1 MTLDRR
7 VDEPGLARATAG
19 TAALILASASPRR
32 RELLARVG
40 IDVEVVPADVDETSP
55 PGEAAD
61 RCARRLA
68 GSKARAVAARAPGRW
83 VLAADTVVEIDGEL
97 LAKPADAAEAA
108 AMLRRLSGRTHR
120 VVTGFAI
127 LGPTGAAPVLRA
139 VTTEVD
145 LRAIADRDVDGYVAS
160 REWEGKAG
168 GYAVQGIAAA
178 FVVAIRGSITN
189 VVGLPLAEI
198 LVELER
204 AGAALPDLARGE
216 PA

>member
-1 MTLDRR
+1 M
-7 VDEPGLARATAG
+7 V
-19 TAALILASASPRR
+19 ALVLASASPRR

-40 IDVEVVPADVDETSP
+40 IDVEIAPADVDESSP
-55 PGEAAD
+55 PGEPAAG
-61 RCARRLA
+61 CALRLA
-68 GSKARAVAARAPGRW
+68 AAKARVVAARMPGRW
-83 VLAADTVVEIDGEL
+83 VLAADTVVEIDGDL
-97 LAKPADAAEAA
+97 LAKPADEAEAA

-120 VVTGFAI
+120 VVTGFA
-127 LGPTGAAPVLRA
+127 LSGPGGAPPVLRA

-145 LRAIADRDVDGYVAS
+145 LRTVAERDVAGYVAS

-189 VVGLPLAEI
+189 VVGLPLAEV

-204 AGAALPDLARGE
+204 AGAARVDLARGA

>member
-1 MTLDRR
+1 M
-7 VDEPGLARATAG
+7 
-19 TAALILASASPRR
+19 LILASASPRR

-40 IDVEVVPADVDETSP
+40 IDVEVAPADVDESSP
-55 PGEAAD
+55 PGEPAAG
-61 RCARRLA
+61 CALRLA
-68 GSKARAVAARAPGRW
+68 GAKAHAVAARMPGRW
-83 VLAADTVVEIDGEL
+83 VLAADTVVEIDGDL
-97 LAKPADAAEAA
+97 LAKPADEAEAA

-120 VVTGFAI
+120 VVTGFA
-127 LGPTGAAPVLRA
+127 LVGPGAAPILRA

-145 LRAIADRDVDGYVAS
+145 LRAIADRDVAGYVAS

-178 FVVAIRGSITN
+178 FVAAIRGSITN
-189 VVGLPLAEI
+189 VVGLPLAEV

-204 AGAALPDLARGE
+204 AGAACVDLARGA

>member
-1 MTLDRR
+1 MAPL
-7 VDEPGLARATAG
+7 V
-19 TAALILASASPRR
+19 LASASPRR

-40 IDVEVVPADVDETSP
+40 IDVEIAPADVDESSP
-55 PGEAAD
+55 TGESAAG
-61 RCARRLA
+61 CALRLA
-68 GSKARAVAARAPGRW
+68 AAKAHAVAARMSGRW
-83 VLAADTVVEIDGEL
+83 VLAADTVVEIDGDL
-97 LAKPADAAEAA
+97 LAKPADEAEAA

-120 VVTGFAI
+120 VVTGFALI
-127 LGPTGAAPVLRA
+127 GPGGAPPVLRA

-145 LRAIADRDVDGYVAS
+145 LRLVSDRDVAGYVAS

-189 VVGLPLAEI
+189 VVGLPLAEV

-204 AGAALPDLARGE
+204 AGAARADLARGA
-216 PA
+216 PS